1 MTKAFSLHVK
11 DNSSFLVKQVE
22 QRVVLHYVR
31 IQTNSNKFYI
41 MEFQLGVGDY
51 PYRIYTE
58 YGRMGRPPRKHERC
72 FLTRSEARNEFDKI
86 LSSKRKKG
94 YELIFIEEEWDEFT
108 LLPLETTPQNK
119 IIDPISQ
126 SPSFSIH
133 TQLGKL
139 SEIQLH
145 KGIQILTEI
154 EMKILNG
161 THDVIDLTNQFYSV
175 IPVVF
180 ENQVDS
186 RYLLDTLEM
195 VQAMKDLLLLM
206 ITPITNNYNFR

>member
-22 QRVVLHYVR
+22 QRVILHYVR
-31 IQTNSNKFYI
+31 LQTNSNKFYI

-51 PYRIYTE
+51 PYRIYSE
-58 YGRMGRPPRKHERC
+58 YGRMGSPPRKHARS
-72 FLTRSEARNEFDKI
+72 FLTRLEARHEFDRI

-94 YELIFIEEEWDEFT
+94 YELIFIEEDWDECT
-108 LLPLETTPQNK
+108 LLPLESTPQNK
-119 IIDPISQ
+119 TIS
-126 SPSFSIH
+126 SPLSFH
-133 TQLGKL
+133 TPFGKL

-154 EMKILNG
+154 EGKILKG
-161 THDVIDLTNQFYSV
+161 THDVMDLTNQFYSV

-180 ENQVDS
+180 ENIND
-186 RYLLDTLEM
+186 RRDLLDTWEKVQTKKDWLLEM
-195 VQAMKDLLLLM
+195 
-206 ITPITNNYNFR
+206 IT

>member
-1 MTKAFSLHVK
+1 MAKAFSLHVK

-22 QRVVLHYVR
+22 QRVILHYVR
-31 IQTNSNKFYI
+31 LQTNSNKFYI

-51 PYRIYTE
+51 PYRIYSE
-58 YGRMGRPPRKHERC
+58 YGRMGRPPRKHERY

-94 YELIFIEEEWDEFT
+94 YELILIEEEWDECT
-108 LLPLETTPQNK
+108 LLPLGPTLQNK
-119 IIDPISQ
+119 IIQPILQ

-133 TQLGKL
+133 TPLGKL

-154 EMKILNG
+154 EEKLLNG
-161 THDVIDLTNQFYSV
+161 TPDVIDLTNQFYSV

-180 ENQVDS
+180 ENLIDR
-186 RYLLDTLEM
+186 RYLLDTWEKVQTKKDWLLEM
-195 VQAMKDLLLLM
+195 
-206 ITPITNNYNFR
+206 IT